1 MSKDLGLN
9 AIEMQYLRLSL
20 ALTTAQVAAIGKVS
34 EADVIAWETG
44 EKPAHMPVQKKLIEI
59 DEAIEMQ
66 VHNTCDGIEALFTKE
81 PKRTL
86 SFVVYPTQT
95 LYAQYN
101 PEFLGTL
108 PLAELYN
115 TSAWRIKKECK
126 LMLEV
131 DVVMVAFEFES
142 YKAYRD
148 KEGLK
153 ESRENRAKWA
163 AAQL

>member
-1 MSKDLGLN
+1 MSKELGLN
-9 AIEMQYLRLSL
+9 AIEMQYLRHSL
-20 ALTTAQVAAIGKVS
+20 ALTTAQVAEIGKVS
-34 EADVIAWETG
+34 EADVIAWEAG
-44 EKPAHMPVQKKLIEI
+44 EKPAHMPVQKKLLEI

-66 VHNTCDGIEALFTKE
+66 VLNTCDGIEELFKTE

-86 SFVVYPTQT
+86 SFVVYPTQA

-115 TSAWRIKKECK
+115 VSAYRIKKECK

-131 DVVMVAFEFES
+131 DVVLVALDSES
-142 YKAYRD
+142 YKAFRE

-163 AAQL
+163 KAQL